1 MPDLIIK
8 SWFGLI
14 SRNCQTIIYEPEWVH
29 DFIMLALWTD
39 ERMKKTEWTAS
50 IWQATHTANYYKSN
64 RQHLSIMGWNVSD
77 WNFSWATRELFICE
91 CMMSGGGGGTRVSF
105 QISWSVNQQ
114 DFFFQHDNKSLL
126 LLHFWLLMLCD
137 LLISTVRNILDW
149 VLESLLF
156 CQHFCIL
163 NFVISQTHSLD
174 YELTFDLNLPDTYGW
189 WSTLQKGQ
197 SESAKMCQ
205 SDSEQWTFP
214 LDISTIYINLTSD
227 FHEKTI
233 FLWSFRSQNIYMSL

>member
-1 MPDLIIK
+1 MNLNEYMILSCWLSELMKEWKKLNEQLQYDKPLIQLTITRAIDSTYPSWDEMYQTEILAEQLGSCLFVNAWWVVGGNASQLSDILICK
-8 SWFGLI
+8 STG
-14 SRNCQTIIYEPEWVH
+14 
-29 DFIMLALWTD
+29 
-39 ERMKKTEWTAS
+39 
-50 IWQATHTANYYKSN
+50 
-64 RQHLSIMGWNVSD
+64 
-77 WNFSWATRELFICE
+77 
-91 CMMSGGGGGTRVSF
+91 
-105 QISWSVNQQ
+105 
-114 DFFFQHDNKSLL
+114 FFFQHDNKSLL

>member
-1 MPDLIIK
+1 MKEWKKLNEQLQYDKPLIQLTITRAIDSTYP
-8 SWFGLI
+8 SWDEMY
-14 SRNCQTIIYEPEWVH
+14 QTEILAEQLGSCLFVNAWWV
-29 DFIMLALWTD
+29 
-39 ERMKKTEWTAS
+39 
-50 IWQATHTANYYKSN
+50 
-64 RQHLSIMGWNVSD
+64 
-77 WNFSWATRELFICE
+77 
-91 CMMSGGGGGTRVSF
+91 GGGTRVSF
-105 QISWSVNQQ
+105 QISWSVNEQMNKQ

-163 NFVISQTHSLD
+163 NFVISQTHNLD

-214 LDISTIYINLTSD
+214 LDRSTIYINLTSD